1 MKYWVYLNDQV
12 LPQPYEAA
20 ELSSIPGF
28 NEQTLICPEVTPAGE
43 EQQWSAAGE
52 LINYSAPQPVV
63 PEEPSYSVS
72 ADSAEP
78 QDVYDAS
85 AEYTPAPLPDSY
97 GREEA
102 APVGQSSSREQIL
115 LDKLEYLINEVAGLK
130 KDIAV
135 IHEQQAAAMTMYSA
149 APAASQPAK
158 KDGPIVKDAEALKAF
173 QAAPLIPMNEG
184 DIPEETIEEKAS
196 SSGEKNGE
204 PVVIKASAD
213 DNLPKDVPNN
223 DDILESAIENTI
235 RMKTIP
241 ENTAGQVAFDLAAK
255 KTIEIASK
263 EEEKKEEPKEEE
275 KTAEEELPAL
285 KLAEEEPEEKVEAPK
300 EESSESEILEVA
312 AVGNK
317 EEEAI
322 LKTFAEEKKEEEKK
336 NEAADR
342 ELQEIENDLQK
353 DINEIAEPVEEPA
366 SEPVFEK
373 VQQEAAPAVQE
384 PAYEMEEPSLEPALP
399 VEEPAPVSE
408 PEEPAPAIE
417 PEQPSAEQQPS
428 EQPASVQEEAP
439 AQGEM
444 SALDALTMPPSGQP
458 AAQEQQGTAPVESVD
473 DKFLK
478 TFTSSIEEVFLD
490 QPTSIISDYVPPTI
504 SADNPLYDENDAPQM
519 PAAQPQ
525 QEAQAGMAD
534 LTAHPAD
541 DVRQVKRIKPA
552 AIKTVPMVAAG
563 DPIGADYN
571 TPNIEEAVT
580 ELRTQS
586 SLVKGLK
593 SFALMMVLLCAV
605 LGFVAVLATMGI
617 LSKDVSPIHYI
628 IDKVSGPG
636 VEETPDLQMPAASDE
651 PAAEE
656 EDPAKLM
663 ADNIIRTAKN
673 YTFADASTLEA
684 KIRAAH
690 RNNADLIQW
699 SAEPAVD
706 PASYSIAVK
715 LPPNNEG
722 YSLTYRFNY
731 NTSDGTLMPTTSE
744 SNNIMSYTVPA
755 AQAAPAP
762 AASAPAVQQG
772 GGSPRPISARGR

>member
-52 LINYSAPQPVV
+52 LINFSAPQPAA
-63 PEEPSYSVS
+63 PEEPAYSVP
-72 ADSAEP
+72 ADSVEP
-78 QDVYDAS
+78 QEVYDAS

-102 APVGQSSSREQIL
+102 VPAEQNPSREQIL

-135 IHEQQAAAMTMYSA
+135 LNEQQAAAMTMYSA
-149 APAASQPAK
+149 APAASKPAK

-184 DIPEETIEEKAS
+184 DIPEEPIEEKDS
-196 SSGEKNGE
+196 SSGEKAGE

-213 DNLPKDVPNN
+213 DNLPKDVPNS

-235 RMKTIP
+235 RMKTVS

-263 EEEKKEEPKEEE
+263 EEEQQEEPKEEE

-285 KLAEEEPEEKVEAPK
+285 KLSEEETEEKVEAPK
-300 EESSESEILEVA
+300 DESSESEILEVA

-366 SEPVFEK
+366 AEPVFEK
-373 VQQEAAPAVQE
+373 VPQEAASNVQE
-384 PAYEMEEPSLEPALP
+384 QAYEMEEPSLEPALP
-399 VEEPAPVSE
+399 VDQPAEEHA
-408 PEEPAPAIE
+408 EEPAPAIE
-417 PEQPSAEQQPS
+417 PEQPAIEQQPA
-428 EQPASVQEEAP
+428 PVQEEAP

-444 SALDALTMPPSGQP
+444 SALDALTTPPSGQ
-458 AAQEQQGTAPVESVD
+458 AAQEQQGTAQVESVD

-617 LSKDVSPIHYI
+617 LSKEVSPIHYI
-628 IDKVSGPG
+628 IDKVSGSG
-636 VEETPDLQMPAASDE
+636 VEETPDLQMPSGSDE

-663 ADNIIRTAKN
+663 ADNIIRTVKN
-673 YTFADASTLEA
+673 YTFADMSTLEA
-684 KIRAAH
+684 KIKAAH

-706 PASYSIAVK
+706 PAYYSIAVK

-722 YSLTYRFNY
+722 YSLTYRFSY

-744 SNNIMSYTVPA
+744 SNNIMTYTVPA

-762 AASAPAVQQG
+762 VPAAQQS

>member
-52 LINYSAPQPVV
+52 LINYSAPQPAA
-63 PEEPSYSVS
+63 PEEANYSVP

-102 APVGQSSSREQIL
+102 APVEQSSSREQIL

-149 APAASQPAK
+149 APAASEPAK

-173 QAAPLIPMNEG
+173 QEAPLIPMNEC
-184 DIPEETIEEKAS
+184 DIPEEPIEEKDS

-235 RMKTIP
+235 RMKTVP

-275 KTAEEELPAL
+275 KPAEEELPAL

-317 EEEAI
+317 EEEEI

-366 SEPVFEK
+366 SEPVFER
-373 VQQEAAPAVQE
+373 VAQEVASNVQE
-384 PAYEMEEPSLEPALP
+384 PAYEMEEPALEPALP
-399 VEEPAPVSE
+399 VEEPAPVAA

-417 PEQPSAEQQPS
+417 PEEPSAEQQS
-428 EQPASVQEEAP
+428 AEQPAPVQEEAP

-444 SALDALTMPPSGQP
+444 SALDALTTPPSGQ
-458 AAQEQQGTAPVESVD
+458 AAQEQQGTAQVESVD

-636 VEETPDLQMPAASDE
+636 VEETPDLQAPAAGEEETE
-651 PAAEE
+651 PE

-663 ADNIIRTAKN
+663 ADNIIRTVKN

-706 PASYSIAVK
+706 PAYYSIAVK

-731 NTSDGTLMPTTSE
+731 NTSDGSLTPTTSE
-744 SNNIMSYTVPA
+744 SNNIMAYTVPS
-755 AQAAPAP
+755 AQAAPAQ
-762 AASAPAVQQG
+762 APAVQHG

>member
-28 NEQTLICPEVTPAGE
+28 NDQTLIYPEVTPEGE
-43 EQQWSAAGE
+43 EQQWVAAATVLNTAAPQPAE
-52 LINYSAPQPVV
+52 PEAPSYSAP
-63 PEEPSYSVS
+63 
-72 ADSAEP
+72 ADDADQ

-85 AEYTPAPLPDSY
+85 AEYTPEPLPDSY
-97 GREEA
+97 GREESA
-102 APVGQSSSREQIL
+102 AVEQSPSREQIL

-135 IHEQQAAAMTMYSA
+135 IHEQQSAAMTMYSA
-149 APAASQPAK
+149 SPAPFQPAK
-158 KDGPIVKDAEALKAF
+158 KDGPIVKDAEAFKAF
-173 QAAPLIPMNEG
+173 QAAPLIPLNEG
-184 DIPEETIEEKAS
+184 DIPEEPVEEKIS
-196 SSGEKNGE
+196 VSEEKSGE

-223 DDILESAIENTI
+223 DDILGSAIENTI
-235 RMKTIP
+235 RMKTVP
-241 ENTAGQVAFDLAAK
+241 ENNVGQVAFDLAAK

-263 EEEKKEEPKEEE
+263 EEEQKKEEPKEEE
-275 KTAEEELPAL
+275 KAAEEAPAL
-285 KLAEEEPEEKVEAPK
+285 KLSEEVEEKVEEPEE
-300 EESSESEILEVA
+300 ESSEAEILEVA
-312 AVGNK
+312 SIGNK

-336 NEAADR
+336 NEEADKD
-342 ELQEIENDLQK
+342 LQEIENDLQK
-353 DINEIAEPVEEPA
+353 DINEIAEPAEEPA
-366 SEPVFEK
+366 SEPAFET
-373 VQQEAAPAVQE
+373 VEQEPAPSAQE
-384 PAYEMEEPSLEPALP
+384 PAPAYEMEEPTLEPALP
-399 VEEPAPVSE
+399 T
-408 PEEPAPAIE
+408 EEPAPAAE
-417 PEQPSAEQQPS
+417 PEPAPEPAPAPEVPADETPSAET
-428 EQPASVQEEAP
+428 P

-458 AAQEQQGTAPVESVD
+458 AQEQHGTAQVESVD

-504 SADNPLYDENDAPQM
+504 SADNPLYDENDAPQI
-519 PAAQPQ
+519 PAAQP
-525 QEAQAGMAD
+525 EAQAGMAD

-628 IDKVSGPG
+628 IDKVAGPG
-636 VEETPDLQMPAASDE
+636 VEETPDLQVPAADTEE
-651 PAAEE
+651 PAVE

-663 ADNIIRTAKN
+663 ADNIIRTVKN

-684 KIRAAH
+684 KIRSAH

-706 PASYSIAVK
+706 PAYYSIAVK

-731 NTSDGTLMPTTSE
+731 NTSDGTLVPTTSE
-744 SNNIMSYTVPA
+744 SNNIMAYTIPPSQV
-755 AQAAPAP
+755 
-762 AASAPAVQQG
+762 AASAPTAPQQ
-772 GGSPRPISARGR
+772 SASAQRSTSARGR

>member
-1 MKYWVYLNDQV
+1 MKYWVYLNEQV

-20 ELSSIPGF
+20 ELSSLPGF

-52 LINYSAPQPVV
+52 LINFSAPQPAA
-63 PEEPSYSVS
+63 PEEPPYSVP

-78 QDVYDAS
+78 QEVYDAS
-85 AEYTPAPLPDSY
+85 EEYTPAPLPDSY

-102 APVGQSSSREQIL
+102 SPVGQSSSREQIL

-135 IHEQQAAAMTMYSA
+135 LNEQQAAAMTMYAA
-149 APAASQPAK
+149 APAASKPAK
-158 KDGPIVKDAEALKAF
+158 KDAPIVKDAEALKAF

-184 DIPEETIEEKAS
+184 DIPEEPIEEKDS
-196 SSGEKNGE
+196 SYGEQTGK

-235 RMKTIP
+235 RMKTVP

-275 KTAEEELPAL
+275 KPAEEELPAL
-285 KLAEEEPEEKVEAPK
+285 KLAEEETEEKIEAPK
-300 EESSESEILEVA
+300 DESSESEILEVA

-366 SEPVFEK
+366 AEPVFER
-373 VQQEAAPAVQE
+373 VPQEAASNVQE
-384 PAYEMEEPSLEPALP
+384 QAYEMEEPSLEPALP
-399 VEEPAPVSE
+399 VDQPAEENA
-408 PEEPAPAIE
+408 EEPAPAIE
-417 PEQPSAEQQPS
+417 PEQPSI
-428 EQPASVQEEAP
+428 EQPAEQPAPVQEEAP

-444 SALDALTMPPSGQP
+444 SALDALTMPPSGQ
-458 AAQEQQGTAPVESVD
+458 AAQEQQGTAQVESVD

-586 SLVKGLK
+586 SLVKGIK
-593 SFALMMVLLCAV
+593 SFVLMMVLLCAV

-617 LSKDVSPIHYI
+617 LSKEVSPIHYI
-628 IDKVSGPG
+628 IDKVSGSG
-636 VEETPDLQMPAASDE
+636 VEETPDLQMPSSSNE

-656 EDPAKLM
+656 EDTEKLM
-663 ADNIIRTAKN
+663 ADNIIRTVKN
-673 YTFADASTLEA
+673 YTFADMSNLEA
-684 KIRAAH
+684 KIKAAH

-706 PASYSIAVK
+706 PAYYSIAVK

-722 YSLTYRFNY
+722 YSLTYRFSY

-744 SNNIMSYTVPA
+744 SNNIMTYTVPA

-762 AASAPAVQQG
+762 APAAQQG